1 MAVGAGPRKEIDGL
15 VLDLD
20 FASNKTFAGLGA
32 TASSLITTTKA
43 SLKYG
48 IAYEGQYGGNINFD
62 DDNDFMFISNSTD
75 LQISAGTVYCWVKT
89 TITEPFF
96 KSLITKNN
104 AYGLYIRNGIPFC
117 LDWSTQVE
125 YSSGV
130 NIADGAWH
138 YIALTFS
145 SGTNSGSNLYIDGVL
160 KVTFTSTVKNQLS
173 DIYIGSNSFYA
184 GAVKKGLILNL
195 DANNAR
201 SYPGTGTTWYDL
213 SGSDRHATLHNS
225 PAFDSS
231 AGGALSFNGTN
242 QYAEI
247 SNWGILTGAKEYTII
262 TTVKHNSNSDQAFMS
277 FGTGSSSTANQVGLS
292 SSSVGAL
299 HSLNNLTFEVN
310 NYIGS
315 TWNTF
320 AFAYT
325 GSLIKF
331 YFNGIP
337 VKRKTATL
345 NVGSSNLRIARSII
359 DGNVYSKSDIANLQI
374 YNRALSDAE
383 VSQNYNVF
391 KNIYTNILPARTM
404 GTISDP
410 APSGF
415 ALKSNYPDLPSGL
428 YYIKNSGMPNALQMY
443 VDMTND
449 DGGFDYYPII
459 NGTSVS
465 YITEVHGGTHLGLD
479 LVYPRSQGH
488 WKSMYEYV
496 VNVLGST
503 TGTYLKT
510 TGAIHRSEGFG
521 GYSTYIMRDPNS
533 YETGAPN
540 WKVPD
545 LGRWWL
551 RDERYGE
558 PSGDY
563 NLNGF
568 MALYTILANGYIT
581 YYNDGG
587 TQPTGNYYLVSTN
600 GKP

>member
-1 MAVGAGPRKEIDGL
+1 MAGAGPRKEIDGL
-15 VLDLD
+15 VFYLD
-20 FASNKTFAGLGA
+20 FANAKTFTGIGA
-32 TASSLITTTKA
+32 TASSLISSKSA

-48 IAYEGQYGGNINFD
+48 VTYEGQYGGNINFD
-62 DDNDFMFISNSTD
+62 DDNDFIFIRNSTE
-75 LQISAGTVYCWVKT
+75 LQMSAGTVYCWVKT
-89 TITEPFF
+89 SITEPFF

-104 AYGLYIRNGIPFC
+104 AYGLYIRNGVPLC
-117 LDWSTQVE
+117 MDWSTQTE
-125 YSSGV
+125 YSSGI

-138 YIALTFS
+138 YIALTFN
-145 SGTNSGSNLYIDGVL
+145 SGVSNGSNLYIDGVL
-160 KVTFTSTVKNQLS
+160 KVTFTVTVKNQLS
-173 DIYIGSNSFYA
+173 DVYIGSNSFYP
-184 GAVKKGLILNL
+184 GVVKKGLVLHL
-195 DANNAR
+195 DAQNAR
-201 SYPGTGTTWYDL
+201 SYPGTGTTWFDL
-213 SGSDRHATLHNS
+213 SGSDRHATLYNS
-225 PAFDSS
+225 PTFDSS
-231 AGGALSFNGTN
+231 SGGALSFNGTN
-242 QYAEI
+242 QYAEVP
-247 SNWGILTGAKEYTII
+247 NWGILTGTKNYTII
-262 TTVKHNSNSDQAFMS
+262 TTLKHGNNSDQAFVS
-277 FGTGSSSTANQVGLS
+277 FGTGSSSTANQVGISAS
-292 SSSVGAL
+292 SIGAL

-331 YFNGIP
+331 YFNGNII
-337 VKRKTATL
+337 KRKTATL
-345 NVGSSNLRIARSII
+345 NVGSTNLRIARSII
-359 DGNVYSKSDIANLQI
+359 NGDQYSNSNIANIQI
-374 YNRALSDAE
+374 YNRALTDAE
-383 VSQNYNVF
+383 VAQNYDVI
-391 KNIYTNILPARTM
+391 KNIYVNVLPERTM

-415 ALKSNYPDLPSGL
+415 ALKSNYPDLSSGY
-428 YYIKNSGMPNALQMY
+428 YYIKNSSMPNALQMY

-449 DGGFDYYPII
+449 GGGFDYYPII

-465 YITEVHGGTHLGLD
+465 YITEVHSGTSLGLD

-488 WKSMYEYV
+488 WKSMYEFV

-503 TGTYLKT
+503 TGTYLNT
-510 TGAIHRSEGFG
+510 TGAIIRSEGFG
-521 GYSTYIMRDPNS
+521 NYSTYTMRDPNS

-551 RDERYGE
+551 RDDRYGE

-568 MALYTILANGYIT
+568 MALYTILPNGYISA
-581 YYNDGG
+581 YNDGG

>member
-1 MAVGAGPRKEIDGL
+1 MAGAGPRKEIDGL

-20 FASNKTFAGLGA
+20 FASNKTFAGIGA

-48 IAYEGQYGGNINFD
+48 ITYEGQYGGNINFD
-62 DDNDFMFISNSTD
+62 DDNDFMFISNSSD
-75 LQISAGTVYCWVKT
+75 LQISSGTVYCWVKT

-104 AYGLYIRNGIPFC
+104 AYGLYVRNGIPFC
-117 LDWSTQVE
+117 IDWSTQVE

-145 SGTNSGSNLYIDGVL
+145 SGTNSGSNLYVDGVL

-195 DANNAR
+195 DAHNAR

-213 SGSDRHATLHNS
+213 SGGDRHATLYNS
-225 PAFDSS
+225 PTFDTSS
-231 AGGALSFNGTN
+231 GGAISFNGTN

-247 SNWGILTGAKEYTII
+247 SNWGILTGAKNYTVI
-262 TTVKHNSNSDQAFMS
+262 TTLKHNNNSDQTFMS
-277 FGTGSSSTANQVGLS
+277 FGTGSSSTANQVGIS
-292 SSSVGAL
+292 SSSIGAL

-320 AFAYT
+320 AFAYS

-331 YFNGIP
+331 YFNGNLI
-337 VKRKTATL
+337 KRKIATL

-359 DGNVYSKSDIANLQI
+359 NSSQYSNSNIANLQI

-383 VSQNYNVF
+383 IAQNYDVI
-391 KNIYTNILPARTM
+391 KNIYINTLPARTM
-404 GTISDP
+404 GTINDP

-415 ALKSNYPDLPSGL
+415 ALKTNYPDLSSGL
-428 YYIKNSGMPNALQMY
+428 YYIKSASMPNALQMY

-449 DGGFDYYPII
+449 GGGYDYYPIM

-465 YITEVHGGTHLGLD
+465 YITEVHGGTNLGLD
-479 LVYPRSQGH
+479 LVYPRSQAH

-496 VNVLGST
+496 VNVLGSS
-503 TGTYLKT
+503 TGTYLRT
-510 TGAIHRSEGFG
+510 TGAIHRVG
-521 GYSTYIMRDPNS
+521 GIGNYTSLSMRDPNS
-533 YETGAPN
+533 YESGAPD

-545 LGRWWL
+545 LGRWWI
-551 RDERYGE
+551 RDNPYSEPNGNYTNYGFLVLQGIL
-558 PSGDY
+558 S
-563 NLNGF
+563 NGF
-568 MALYTILANGYIT
+568 ISAFD
-581 YYNDGG
+581 DGG
-587 TQPTGNYYLVSTN
+587 AQPTGNYYLVSTN
-600 GKP
+600 AKP